1 MLYRYR
7 RFMVEAFAFGND
19 DEPLWF
25 KIMRREGLVHDYYDT
40 VYPIAVIQTPGGDK
54 MVAKPGDYIF
64 RDFYDN
70 LYTMPRDIFEKYYEK
85 A

>member
-25 KIMRREGLVHDYYDT
+25 KIMRREGLVQYYCDTDYQ
-40 VYPIAVIQTPGGDK
+40 IAVITTPNGK
-54 MVAKPGDYIF
+54 MSAKPGDYIF